1 MTGSVSEI
9 AGLADKEPARAS
21 GALGPAK
28 GWSGQGADAPT
39 PAVNGSG
46 PADDL
51 AEQGYMDGPG
61 PDLLTTVDL
70 NKRYEIM
77 PGAPIEKLDSPTASA
92 FLARDRV
99 LGYDDLFALVCDTNV
114 VARRDVLPKIRD
126 LMGGAMLRLMDW
138 GIVEWPKDGQRH
150 FAIILEQPVGDAL
163 MTDLGGEIAPMDELE
178 LTRVILPSVISALG
192 QLSAN
197 RITHRA
203 IRPDNIFYTDET
215 RQGVM
220 LGENAS
226 APAGYNQPVMFETTD
241 FGMAMPEGRGPGT
254 TADDIYA
261 LGVTMLMLLLGQNPV
276 ADISDHDL
284 IAAKIKEGS
293 YRTLL
298 GGKQVVSAMREP
310 LRGMLLDDPAKR
322 WNLED
327 LEMWLNGRRLSLM
340 QPALAERAQ
349 RPFYFEKEMYYC
361 CRSFAYGLAR
371 NWRAASLMVKQ
382 GNIARWVR
390 RSIGDEERAE
400 AVDAALGVAKDRR
413 GEAKGSRGGAK
424 GSRGLHKG
432 GPSADIALVS
442 RVCMALDPAAPIRY
456 KDFSSTFWGLEQAMA
471 ATFHHKD
478 RAQVFAEI
486 ILHDL
491 PIFWLQLQK
500 MTEADVA
507 AKTRSFERL
516 AQYLKNPRLG
526 FGIERCLYAF
536 NPTQHCL
543 SPFIEAD
550 QVIHIS
556 ELLPALERAGGS
568 RPEGLP
574 IDRHI
579 AAFIGARFKESVDRP
594 LSEFANK
601 NNQERSA
608 LGLLNVLALLQWR
621 LGPPELP
628 GLAHWVGEHLTPIV
642 ASFHNRAERL
652 RLEKDLPNFIA
663 KGDLSELFN
672 FLADSGRR
680 ERDQMG
686 FAQASEAYAVAES
699 DIDQLK
705 SGVADPERARTAGHR
720 LAVGVTMVL
729 SLAAI
734 AGLTMLNL

>member
-51 AEQGYMDGPG
+51 AEQGYMGEPG
-61 PDLLTTVDL
+61 PDLLVTVDL
-70 NKRYEIM
+70 NKRFEIM
-77 PGAPIEKLDSPTASA
+77 PGAPIGKLDSPTASA
-92 FLARDRV
+92 FVARDRV
-99 LGYDDLFALVCDTNV
+99 FGYDDLFALVCDTDV

-138 GIVEWPKDGQRH
+138 GIVEWPNDGKRH
-150 FAIILEQPVGDAL
+150 FVIILEQPAGDAL

-261 LGVTMLMLLLGQNPV
+261 LGVTMLMLLLGHNPV
-276 ADISDHDL
+276 ADIDDHDL

-298 GGKQVVSAMREP
+298 GGKQVVPPMREP
-310 LRGMLLDDPAKR
+310 LRGMLSDDPAKR
-322 WNLED
+322 WSLED
-327 LEMWLNGRRLSLM
+327 LEMWLNGRRLSPM
-340 QPALAERAQ
+340 QPSLAERAQ
-349 RPFYFEKEMYYC
+349 RPFRFEGEIYYC
-361 CRSFAYGLAR
+361 CRSLAHGLAR
-371 NWRAASLMVKQ
+371 DWRSASLMVKQ

-400 AVDAALGVAKDRR
+400 AIDAALGVAKV
-413 GEAKGSRGGAK
+413 SRGPLK
-424 GSRGLHKG
+424 

-442 RVCMALDPAAPIRY
+442 RVCIALDPAAPIRY
-456 KDFSSTFWGLEQAMA
+456 KGFSSTFWGLEQAMA
-471 ATFHHKD
+471 ATFQHKG
-478 RAQVFAEI
+478 RAQVFAEM

-500 MTEADVA
+500 MTAADVA

-516 AQYLKNPRLG
+516 AEYLKNPRLG

-550 QVIHIS
+550 QVVHIS
-556 ELLPALERAGGS
+556 ELLPALDRVGRS
-568 RPEGLP
+568 RPEVVP

-579 AAFIGARFKESVDRP
+579 AAFIGARFKENVDQP
-594 LSEFANK
+594 LTEFANK

-628 GLAHWVGEHLTPIV
+628 GLANWVGEHLTPVV

-652 RLEKDLPNFIA
+652 RLENELPRFIA

-699 DIDQLK
+699 EIDQLK
-705 SGVADPERARTAGHR
+705 SGIANPERARTAGHR

-734 AGLTMLNL
+734 AGLSMLNLS

>member
-1 MTGSVSEI
+1 MTVPVGEI
-9 AGLADKEPARAS
+9 AGLAEEESARAS
-21 GALGPAK
+21 GASGPAT
-28 GWSGQGADAPT
+28 GAPAAPKKL
-39 PAVNGSG
+39 SG

-51 AEQGYMDGPG
+51 AEPG
-61 PDLLTTVDL
+61 LDLLTTVDL
-70 NKRYEIM
+70 NNRYEIM

-92 FLARDRV
+92 FVARDRV
-99 LGYDDLFALVCDTNV
+99 LGYDDLFALVCDTDV
-114 VARRDVLPKIRD
+114 VARRDILPRIRD
-126 LMGGAMLRLMDW
+126 LMGGATLRLMDW
-138 GIVEWPKDGQRH
+138 GIVDWPKDGQRH
-150 FAIILEQPVGDAL
+150 FVIILEHPVGDAL
-163 MTDLGGEIAPMDELE
+163 MADLGGEIAPMDELE

-215 RQGVM
+215 RQGVIF
-220 LGENAS
+220 GENTS
-226 APAGYNQPVMFETTD
+226 APPGYNQPVMFETIE

-254 TADDIYA
+254 TDDDIYA

-276 ADISDHDL
+276 ADIDDHDL

-298 GGKQVVSAMREP
+298 GGKQVVPPMREP
-310 LRGMLLDDPAKR
+310 LRGMLSDDPAQR
-322 WNLED
+322 WSLED
-327 LEMWLNGRRLSLM
+327 LEMWLNGRRLSPM
-340 QPALAERAQ
+340 QAGLAERAQ
-349 RPFYFEKEMYYC
+349 RPFHFEDKMYYC
-361 CRSFAYGLAR
+361 CRSLAHGLAR
-371 NWRAASLMVKQ
+371 DWRSASLMVKQ

-400 AVDAALGVAKDRR
+400 AIDAALGVAKD
-413 GEAKGSRGGAK
+413 SRGPLK
-424 GSRGLHKG
+424 
-432 GPSADIALVS
+432 GPSAGIALVS

-456 KDFSSTFWGLEQAMA
+456 KGFSSTFWGLEQAMA
-471 ATFHHKD
+471 ATFQHKD
-478 RAQVFAEI
+478 RAQVFTEM

-491 PIFWLQLQK
+491 PIFRLRLQK
-500 MTEADVA
+500 MTVADVA

-550 QVIHIS
+550 QVVHIS
-556 ELLPALERAGGS
+556 ELLPALDRVGRS
-568 RPEGLP
+568 RPEVVP

-579 AAFIGARFKESVDRP
+579 AAFIGARFKENVDKP
-594 LSEFANK
+594 LTGFANK

-628 GLAHWVGEHLTPIV
+628 GLANWVGEHLTPVV

-652 RLEKDLPNFIA
+652 RLEKELPRFIA

-672 FLADSGRR
+672 FLSDSGRR
-680 ERDQMG
+680 ERDQRG
-686 FAQASEAYAVAES
+686 FAQASEAYAAAETE
-699 DIDQLK
+699 IAQLK
-705 SGVADPERARTAGHR
+705 SGAADPERARTAGHR
-720 LAVGVTMVL
+720 FAVGVTMML

-734 AGLTMLNL
+734 AALSMLNLQ

>member
-1 MTGSVSEI
+1 MTDSMSEI
-9 AGLADKEPARAS
+9 AGLAKDEPAHAGDVPDSATGLPGR
-21 GALGPAK
+21 
-28 GWSGQGADAPT
+28 GADAPT

-46 PADDL
+46 PAGDL
-51 AEQGYMDGPG
+51 AEQDYMAELGYMAEPG
-61 PDLLTTVDL
+61 PDLLTAVNL
-70 NKRYEIM
+70 NNRYEIM

-92 FLARDRV
+92 FMARDRV
-99 LGYDDLFALVCDTNV
+99 LGYDDLFALVCDTDV

-138 GIVEWPKDGQRH
+138 GIIEWPKGGKRH
-150 FAIILEQPVGDAL
+150 FVIILEQPVGDVL
-163 MTDLGGEIAPMDELE
+163 MTDLGGEFAPMDELE
-178 LTRVILPSVISALG
+178 LTRVILPSVVSALG

-203 IRPDNIFYTDET
+203 IRPDNIFYADET
-215 RQGVM
+215 RQGVV

-226 APAGYNQPVMFETTD
+226 APPGYNQPVMFETTE

-276 ADISDHDL
+276 ADINDHDL

-298 GGKQVVSAMREP
+298 GGKQVVPAMREP
-310 LRGMLLDDPAKR
+310 LRGMLSDDPAKR
-322 WNLED
+322 WRLED

-340 QPALAERAQ
+340 QPAVAEKAQ
-349 RPFYFEKEMYYC
+349 RPFHFEGKMYYC
-361 CRSFAYGLAR
+361 CRSLAHGLAR
-371 NWRAASLMVKQ
+371 DWRSASLMVKQ

-390 RSIGDEERAE
+390 RGIGDEERAE
-400 AVDAALGVAKDRR
+400 AVDAALRGAKD
-413 GEAKGSRGGAK
+413 SRGPLK
-424 GSRGLHKG
+424 
-432 GPSADIALVS
+432 GPSADVALVS
-442 RVCMALDPAAPIRY
+442 RVCVALDPTAPIRY
-456 KDFSSTFWGLEQAMA
+456 KGFSSTFWGLERAMA
-471 ATFHHKD
+471 ATFQHQD

-491 PIFWLQLQK
+491 PIFWLQLQD
-500 MTEADVA
+500 MTEADLAV
-507 AKTRSFERL
+507 KTRSFERL

-536 NPTQHCL
+536 NPIQHCL
-543 SPFIEAD
+543 SPLIEAD
-550 QVIHIS
+550 QVVEIS
-556 ELLPALERAGGS
+556 ELLPALDRVGGS
-568 RPEGLP
+568 HPEGVP

-579 AAFIGARFKESVDRP
+579 AAFIGARFNESVDKP
-594 LSEFANK
+594 LTEFANR
-601 NNQERSA
+601 NSQERSA
-608 LGLLNVLALLQWR
+608 LGLLNVLALVQWR

-628 GLAHWVGEHLTPIV
+628 GLANWVGEHLTPVI

-652 RLEKDLPNFIA
+652 RLEKELPNFIA

-672 FLADSGRR
+672 FLSDSGRR

-686 FAQASEAYAVAES
+686 FVQASDVYAAAEAEIA
-699 DIDQLK
+699 QLR
-705 SGVADPERARTAGHR
+705 SGAADPERARTAGHR
-720 LAVGVTMVL
+720 LAVGVTTVL

-734 AGLTMLNL
+734 AGLSMLNLQ